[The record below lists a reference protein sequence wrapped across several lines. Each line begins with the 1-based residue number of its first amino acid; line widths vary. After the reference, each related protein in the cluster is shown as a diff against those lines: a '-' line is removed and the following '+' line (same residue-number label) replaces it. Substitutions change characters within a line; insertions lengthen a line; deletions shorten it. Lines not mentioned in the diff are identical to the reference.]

1 MNNTKKIL
9 IVSFIVLTLCLLI
22 IGTSFHKGFHSK
34 RKIIQ
39 YTDIEK
45 VYIGMPLDSV
55 FLVLGRP
62 YEFSSNLGCHDLTCR
77 HPRDVS
83 DIKMTNETNI
93 VHIIDS
99 IYQNTNYCCKANKIS
114 MNDIGKNVT
123 LTYTK
128 RPAFLMSILK
138 PYPMLWVHLDSVY
151 RVKSVYATICYFG
164 ADDKCMYSLSP
175 SLSSHEKDSNEEYVE
190 LLVDTVLLRKY
201 FPTLE

>member
-1 MNNTKKIL
+1 MNTTKKTL
-9 IVSFIVLTLCLLI
+9 IVSFIVLILCLLI
-22 IGTSFHKGFHSK
+22 IGTSFHKGFHSN

-45 VYIGMPLDSV
+45 VHVGMSLDSV

-62 YEFSSNLGCHDLTCR
+62 YEFSSNLGCHDLTCK

-99 IYQNTNYCCKANKIS
+99 IYQNTNYCCKANNIS

-128 RPAFLMSILK
+128 RPVFLMSILK
-138 PYPMLWVHLDSVY
+138 SYPMLWVHLDSVY
-151 RVKSVYATICYFG
+151 RVRSVYAKYYG
-164 ADDKCMYSLSP
+164 ADDKCIYSLSP
-175 SLSSHEKDSNEEYVE
+175 FLSPHEKDSSEEYVE
-190 LLVDTVLLRKY
+190 LFVDTALFRKC
-201 FPTLE
+201 FPTLK

>member
-1 MNNTKKIL
+1 MNTTKKTL

-22 IGTSFHKGFHSK
+22 IGTSFRKGFHSN
-34 RKIIQ
+34 RKGIQ

-45 VYIGMPLDSV
+45 VYVGMPLDSV
-55 FLVLGRP
+55 FLVLGWP

-99 IYQNTNYCCKANKIS
+99 IYQSTNYCCKANNIS

-128 RPAFLMSILK
+128 RPAFLMSIFK
-138 PYPMLWVHLDSVY
+138 SYPMLWVHLDSVY
-151 RVKSVYATICYFG
+151 RVRSVYAKYYYG
-164 ADDKCMYSLSP
+164 ADDKCIYSLSP
-175 SLSSHEKDSNEEYVE
+175 SLSLHEKDSNEEYVG
-190 LLVDTVLLRKY
+190 LLADTVLLRKY
-201 FPTLE
+201 FPTIE

>member
-1 MNNTKKIL
+1 MKKSLSFYFGTVALCVLL
-9 IVSFIVLTLCLLI
+9 IVTFFCM
-22 IGTSFHKGFHSK
+22 GFHSN

-45 VYIGMPLDSV
+45 VHVGMSLDSV

-62 YEFSSNLGCHDLTCR
+62 YEFSSNIGCHDLTCK

-99 IYQNTNYCCKANKIS
+99 IYQNTNYCCKANNIS

-138 PYPMLWVHLDSVY
+138 SYPMLWIHLDSVY
-151 RVKSVYATICYFG
+151 RVRSVYAKYYG
-164 ADDKCMYSLSP
+164 ADDKCIYSLSP
-175 SLSSHEKDSNEEYVE
+175 SINFSDKENQEEHVE
-190 LLVDTVLLRKY
+190 ILVDTVLFRKC
-201 FPTLE
+201 FPILL